1 MMILKY
7 KFSKIDKNFAKAM
20 FEDNNVEMVAR
31 AWFELESQKQ
41 QEISE

>member
-1 MMILKY
+1 
-7 KFSKIDKNFAKAM
+7 M

-41 QEISE
+41 QEISEQLVKTFGEVLSQN